1 MWSEYLIW
9 RNYKMAK
16 SLFEFS
22 NFISIYN
29 TLQDFNKILQTP

>member
-9 RNYKMAK
+9 RKQNMAK

-22 NFISIYN
+22 NFIGIYN
-29 TLQDFNKILQTP
+29 TLQNFNKIL